1 MEKENKLTIR
11 PDGRKVLDL
20 RASQTFVT
28 VEDPMTSIM
37 SEVLN
42 TNKVEDPMTS
52 IMSEMLNT
60 HKEVSIHL
68 KEIAEALSG
77 IARVHGD

>member
-1 MEKENKLTIR
+1 MEKEKKLTIR

-20 RASQTFVT
+20 RATQTF
-28 VEDPMTSIM
+28 I
-37 SEVLN
+37 
-42 TNKVEDPMTS
+42 KVEDPMTS

-60 HKEVSIHL
+60 HKEMSIHL

-77 IARVHGD
+77 IARVYGD